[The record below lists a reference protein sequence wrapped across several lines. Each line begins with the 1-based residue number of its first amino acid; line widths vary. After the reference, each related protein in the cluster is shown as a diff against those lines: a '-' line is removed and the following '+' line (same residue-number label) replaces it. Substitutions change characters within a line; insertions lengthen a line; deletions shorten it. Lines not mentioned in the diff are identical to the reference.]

1 MCLDAKTNSIHLFK
15 QPQNISVI
23 FCQKCV
29 GFLFFFKGEKNRC
42 SVWRKGPAL
51 FLSLWLCWQSISQCS
66 VPIAMQ
72 RHHMPRWLLMTDF
85 LENCILHED
94 ALQSRDPEVA
104 QNLMKAGL
112 YSPCRK
118 NPDRECRCE

>member
-51 FLSLWLCWQSISQCS
+51 LVSVVVLAEHFPVQCADCDAAPPHATMA
-66 VPIAMQ
+66 VND
-72 RHHMPRWLLMTDF
+72 RLFRK
-85 LENCILHED
+85 LH
-94 ALQSRDPEVA
+94 S
-104 QNLMKAGL
+104 
-112 YSPCRK
+112 S
-118 NPDRECRCE
+118 